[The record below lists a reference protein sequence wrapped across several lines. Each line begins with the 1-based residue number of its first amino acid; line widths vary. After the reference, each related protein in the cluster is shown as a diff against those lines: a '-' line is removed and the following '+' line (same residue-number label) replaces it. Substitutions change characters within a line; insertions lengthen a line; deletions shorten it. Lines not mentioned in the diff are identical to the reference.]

1 MSLVDATVQA
11 SEKRFRPIV
20 MTSFTFILG
29 VLPLLLAKGAG
40 ASRPALA
47 RARGLDRDARLDV
60 PRRPLRAGLLRRPA
74 RMGGAPPPGRRAE
87 PRAGEERSRVN
98 CRHEVSKMRHV
109 WVRAAA
115 ALAIGSAAAGAQ
127 RGDTRQDFIQK
138 KLAAI
143 EQFAAANQAALRK
156 YTWTET
162 VRFLLKD
169 ELRSTWQF
177 SCRYGADGKIVRTA
191 MGPPPPGTTAG
202 PFAPKP
208 GKESKEELEATVAK
222 VRAVVAMYVPP
233 ETQKLEKAFQA
244 GRVRTEKPI
253 QGEALLRIADYARP
267 GDSVAPRLP
276 DGPAEARP
284 PAGRVLPRRSRPRR
298 SRSTSAMRPSRTART
313 TRRTSRSA
321 RRGKR
326 SE

>member
-1 MSLVDATVQA
+1 
-11 SEKRFRPIV
+11 
-20 MTSFTFILG
+20 
-29 VLPLLLAKGAG
+29 
-40 ASRPALA
+40 
-47 RARGLDRDARLDV
+47 
-60 PRRPLRAGLLRRPA
+60 
-74 RMGGAPPPGRRAE
+74 
-87 PRAGEERSRVN
+87 
-98 CRHEVSKMRHV
+98 MRHV

-138 KLAAI
+138 KLAAV
-143 EQFAAANQAALRK
+143 EQFASANQAALRK

-169 ELRSTWQF
+169 ELRSTWEF

-191 MGPPPPGTTAG
+191 KGPPPPGTTAG

-222 VRAVVAMYVPP
+222 VRVVVALYVPP
-233 ETQKLEKAFQA
+233 ETQKLQKAFQA

-267 GDSVAPRLP
+267 GDSLLLDFRTDLRKLVRLQAASYLDDASPSQAVAIDVRYATLP
-276 DGPAEARP
+276 DGTNHPENVEVSEAKE
-284 PAGRVLPRRSRPRR
+284 GIRVMIESYDYRAAP
-298 SRSTSAMRPSRTART
+298 
-313 TRRTSRSA
+313 
-321 RRGKR
+321 
-326 SE
+326 